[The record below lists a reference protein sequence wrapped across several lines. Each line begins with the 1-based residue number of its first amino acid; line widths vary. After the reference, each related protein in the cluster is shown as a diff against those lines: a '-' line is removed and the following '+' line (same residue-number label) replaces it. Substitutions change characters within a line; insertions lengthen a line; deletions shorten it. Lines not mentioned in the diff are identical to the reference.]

1 MSVTQE
7 QTAIRVVD
15 ADTHL
20 TEPADLWTARIPERF
35 RDQAPRVQLDEA
47 TGKWRW
53 RIGDRWCSLV
63 GNYSMAG
70 RPAVSPAGPPPPGA
84 ARAPPPPPAPP
95 APGHVP
101 TRPTPP
107 GRP

>member
-53 RIGDRWCSLV
+53 RNRDRWFSLV

-70 RPAVSPAGPPPPGA
+70 WSAF
-84 ARAPPPPPAPP
+84 PPPAPP
-95 APGHVP
+95 HPVGGCARLPRAGSPAAHL
-101 TRPTPP
+101 
-107 GRP
+107 